1 MHTTLMM
8 TKREWE
14 GGEEVKMEGEREE
27 VKMEGGEER
36 MLDGGRRGRRL
47 RWREERRGG

>member
-14 GGEEVKMEGEREE
+14 GGEE

-47 RWREERRGG
+47 RWREERRGC